1 MSPDPIEHILVR
13 CLTIGSGVKNTGVP
27 QRVVLGQQQAASNK
41 LDKTSRIIYDGDI
54 MTNMKQELK
63 KINDELMEL
72 YNKPSMALHF
82 QPTNLRVL
90 RRLITKLVLLEKEDE
105 KN

>member
-1 MSPDPIEHILVR
+1 
-13 CLTIGSGVKNTGVP
+13 
-27 QRVVLGQQQAASNK
+27 
-41 LDKTSRIIYDGDI
+41 
-54 MTNMKQELK
+54 MKQELK

-82 QPTNLRVL
+82 QPTNLRVFK
-90 RRLITKLVLLEKEDE
+90 RLITKLVLLEKEDE

>member
-1 MSPDPIEHILVR
+1 
-13 CLTIGSGVKNTGVP
+13 
-27 QRVVLGQQQAASNK
+27 
-41 LDKTSRIIYDGDI
+41 

-90 RRLITKLVLLEKEDE
+90 RRLITKLVLLEKKDE
-105 KN
+105 SQKETSKRNKKDKPGLSR